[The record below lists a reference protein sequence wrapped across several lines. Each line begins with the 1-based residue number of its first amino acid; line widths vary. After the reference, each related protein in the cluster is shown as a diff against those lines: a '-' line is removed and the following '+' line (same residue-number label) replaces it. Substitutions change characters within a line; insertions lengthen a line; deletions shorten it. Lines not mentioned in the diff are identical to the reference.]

1 VDLVTGIGF
10 LAAILTTFG
19 FLPQVIKTWKT
30 RSTKDISLGMF
41 VVLVGG
47 IILWIT
53 YGLLRDDLPLIIGN
67 SITLFLVSI
76 IIFFKLRYK

>member
-1 VDLVTGIGF
+1 
-10 LAAILTTFG
+10 
-19 FLPQVIKTWKT
+19 
-30 RSTKDISLGMF
+30 MF

-47 IILWIT
+47 IILWTT

>member
-1 VDLVTGIGF
+1 
-10 LAAILTTFG
+10 
-19 FLPQVIKTWKT
+19 
-30 RSTKDISLGMF
+30 MF

-47 IILWIT
+47 IILWTT
-53 YGLLRDDLPLIIGN
+53 YGFLRDDLPLIIGN